1 VLIWTSPA
9 LPEPDV
15 IVAPGGGGNGIDY
28 VTGWIGPAKERL
40 DLAKAVGADRV
51 LSKPFVQEDR
61 RSAIAA
67 VLGVGRAG

>member
-1 VLIWTSPA
+1 
-9 LPEPDV
+9 V
-15 IVAPGGGGNGIDY
+15 IDDDQGI
-28 VTGWIGPAKERL
+28 IAMSGPAKERL

-67 VLGVGRAG
+67 VLGAGRAG